1 MCAFPSPGSP
11 TGFRPTVSIW
21 LISFHIYLLG
31 ILRLCSSPYRQAM
44 PFVIET
50 PSQVRLKTGLE
61 RRLLEIENALVVFAR
76 RKVFVEI

>member
-1 MCAFPSPGSP
+1 
-11 TGFRPTVSIW
+11 
-21 LISFHIYLLG
+21 
-31 ILRLCSSPYRQAM
+31 M